1 MCGCANEGLTA
12 GDCFS
17 NQPIHLRRHN
27 PHTETRQ
34 TYDIVLTTY
43 HVLARDFKTSSTA
56 SSSSGGGTKQ
66 RTLGSKRKGLLAVPW
81 RRVILD
87 EAHNIRNR
95 ASLTVRVCV
104 RHCRVVVGIE
114 VVMLVS

>member
-1 MCGCANEGLTA
+1 MVADRRVT
-12 GDCFS
+12 
-17 NQPIHLRRHN
+17 NQPRHASTN
-27 PHTETRQ
+27 TNHTETRQ

-43 HVLARDFKTSSTA
+43 HVLARNFK
-56 SSSSGGGTKQ
+56 SSSSASSGGSGGKQ

-95 ASLTVRVCV
+95 ASLTVRVYRSTCV
-104 RHCRVVVGIE
+104 HCRRRGGID
-114 VVMLVS
+114 VAMIVH